1 MFRISHRDLRNSA
14 KCGTAFTRKILF
26 KNQSAQ
32 IGHRDRM
39 KDNACRLS
47 CKKVLLG
54 VQRRLMFQQGQ
65 PQRCVGN
72 ANCFSSLRRNCC
84 GLTPPTG

>member
-26 KNQSAQ
+26 KDQSAQ

-39 KDNACRLS
+39 KVNACRFS
-47 CKKVLLG
+47 CKKILLG
-54 VQRRLMFQQGQ
+54 VQGRLMFQQG
-65 PQRCVGN
+65 
-72 ANCFSSLRRNCC
+72 ATTAMRR
-84 GLTPPTG
+84 